1 METPAQTSLFEQPAT
16 GSLDERFW
24 AFHRTNPHV
33 YERLRTK
40 ALQLRRRGW
49 TRYSIKTLYEVLRWE
64 DDVETDDPNSDLKL
78 NNSYTSR
85 YARLLMQAESE
96 LTDFF
101 QTREIRTS

>member
-1 METPAQTSLFEQPAT
+1 METPAQPTLFDGTPDAP
-16 GSLDERFW
+16 LDARFW
-24 AFHRTNPHV
+24 AFHRANPHV

-64 DDVETDDPNSDLKL
+64 DDIETDDPNSDLKL

-85 YARLLMQAESE
+85 YSRLLEEREPE
-96 LTDFF
+96 LRDFF
-101 QTREIRTS
+101 YKRKLRS